1 MSAKKAAVQPRST
14 GHLWKQIK
22 KHWQLYLIFALPFA
36 LVLLFSYKPMYG
48 ILIAFKDFVATKG
61 ILGSQWADPWYKY
74 FEMFVKTQNFPR
86 LMWNTV
92 TLSLYGLIA
101 GFPIPIILAISL
113 NECRNVKMKKTVQM
127 ITYAPHFIS
136 VVIIV
141 SILSLMLAPKTGI
154 VNNLI
159 EVLGGERI
167 DFFSK
172 PEYFKSLYVW
182 SGVWQGMGFSSVIYM
197 AALSGVSP
205 ALPEA
210 AILDGA
216 SKLQRIF
223 HVDLPSISPTIIITL
238 ILNVGNIMSVGYEK
252 VLLMQTSLNMS
263 SSDVISTYVYRIGLV
278 NAQYSLSTAV
288 GLFNSIINIA
298 LLVTVNFIAR
308 KVSETSLW

>member
-1 MSAKKAAVQPRST
+1 
-14 GHLWKQIK
+14 
-22 KHWQLYLIFALPFA
+22 
-36 LVLLFSYKPMYG
+36 
-48 ILIAFKDFVATKG
+48 
-61 ILGSQWADPWYKY
+61 
-74 FEMFVKTQNFPR
+74 MFVKTQNFPR

-159 EVLGGERI
+159 EALGGERI

-205 ALPEA
+205 ALHEA

-278 NAQYSLSTAV
+278 NAQHSLSTAV

>member
-1 MSAKKAAVQPRST
+1 M
-14 GHLWKQIK
+14 
-22 KHWQLYLIFALPFA
+22 
-36 LVLLFSYKPMYG
+36 
-48 ILIAFKDFVATKG
+48 
-61 ILGSQWADPWYKY
+61 
-74 FEMFVKTQNFPR
+74 
-86 LMWNTV
+86 
-92 TLSLYGLIA
+92 
-101 GFPIPIILAISL
+101 
-113 NECRNVKMKKTVQM
+113 
-127 ITYAPHFIS
+127 
-136 VVIIV
+136 VIIV

-205 ALPEA
+205 ALHEA